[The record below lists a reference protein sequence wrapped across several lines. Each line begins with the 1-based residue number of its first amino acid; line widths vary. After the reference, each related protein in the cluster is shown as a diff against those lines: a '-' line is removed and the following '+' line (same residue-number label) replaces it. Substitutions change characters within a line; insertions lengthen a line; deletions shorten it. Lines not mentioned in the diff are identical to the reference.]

1 MKVSSLTFLTVSV
14 VFLSL
19 FGVVITANAQKKEIG
34 INTVVIDAGHGG
46 RDAGAVG
53 RIYKEKDINLDVALR
68 LGKMIGQKYPDVKVV
83 YTRKTDVLIP
93 LNERGNIANKAG
105 ADLFISIHINSNKSS
120 APSGTSTY
128 VMGVDKAGKNLDV
141 AMKENDVISYEDDY
155 STKYQGY
162 VPGSPESFIIFS
174 LIQSAYLSQSC
185 TFADMVQKQFA
196 SQTKMQN
203 RGVHQAGFLVLWS
216 AAMPSIL
223 AEFGFISNPAEEKF
237 VGSDKGRET
246 YARCLF
252 NAFSEYKVR
261 SEGRGTRIVL
271 SDDDGD
277 D

>member
-1 MKVSSLTFLTVSV
+1 
-14 VFLSL
+14 
-19 FGVVITANAQKKEIG
+19 
-34 INTVVIDAGHGG
+34 
-46 RDAGAVG
+46 
-53 RIYKEKDINLDVALR
+53 
-68 LGKMIGQKYPDVKVV
+68 
-83 YTRKTDVLIP
+83 
-93 LNERGNIANKAG
+93 
-105 ADLFISIHINSNKSS
+105 
-120 APSGTSTY
+120 
-128 VMGVDKAGKNLDV
+128 MGVDKAGKNLDV

-271 SDDDGD
+271 RTTTGTIRSRGTILRRISPGTSRKRPQRRASRTTAAGEIVYRGSSRFGPAETAEEFVPFRALSRRGAGD
-277 D
+277 RDRRHVQIFRRRHVVLPRSVIFAKPRCARVSGTRSWSHSTAIKRSRSAKLRRRQQ

>member
-1 MKVSSLTFLTVSV
+1 
-14 VFLSL
+14 
-19 FGVVITANAQKKEIG
+19 
-34 INTVVIDAGHGG
+34 
-46 RDAGAVG
+46 
-53 RIYKEKDINLDVALR
+53 
-68 LGKMIGQKYPDVKVV
+68 
-83 YTRKTDVLIP
+83 
-93 LNERGNIANKAG
+93 
-105 ADLFISIHINSNKSS
+105 
-120 APSGTSTY
+120 
-128 VMGVDKAGKNLDV
+128 MGVDKAGKNLDV

-216 AAMPSIL
+216 AAMPEHPGGVRVYFESRGG
-223 AEFGFISNPAEEKF
+223 EVRRFGQ
-237 VGSDKGRET
+237 R
-246 YARCLF
+246 ARDVCALLF

-277 D
+277 DSQPRNDSAADFARDEPGNGRNGERHGRQRRGDRLPGSSRFGPAETCRRIRPVSGLIAARCRRS